1 MSDILESSVDRTIDQ
16 SGGSDVS
23 PAVTSCDETAS
34 SLHPSR
40 EWLYRALLILF
51 IVLAFARGVYGLGS
65 QSLWWDES
73 LSLQRA
79 NYNLPL
85 VLSNEI
91 VLTDATRQVITFD
104 NHPPLYFLLL
114 HFVVK
119 LAGQSEF
126 ALRFLSLA
134 FSVLTVP
141 LLYAVGKYLFD
152 RRVGLVAALF
162 GAISPLYLWY
172 SHEARMYTMLTFLGL
187 LSFYSLLRI
196 LTPISNIQHPI
207 SNTQSRISNLQP
219 TIIYV
224 LSSAAMLATHY
235 LSSLILLAELVV
247 SLSFVWNVR
256 RRPEPCP
263 ERRSAYGRRAAEGWQ
278 RVAIPVLGV
287 LLIAMP
293 ILYYGFS
300 ILPKGEMAG
309 FRFIPLLELL
319 RDVSNSFSL
328 GISVKAKQ
336 VLAVHWVFRSVF
348 LIGALATVWE
358 VFRRSTAR
366 LSGSTVSGATL
377 AEVSPKSGSRER
389 PPTSNLRPLTSN
401 IQCPISNTQY
411 PSPHKPLSALVY
423 LLVPVF
429 SIYLLSYVRPA
440 YMNIRHLIMVS
451 PAFYLIL
458 AVGLVTIN
466 KKWPLVF
473 ASCLALMIA
482 GSAHSTQQ
490 YFYNEKYAKDDHR
503 AWGEY
508 IKAHAQPGDVIVV
521 DPPHTSQLYQYYA
534 VSSHDVTADA
544 GLPWTGLPRLTS
556 PAEDTISALEEL
568 MAGYERIWLALSHTP
583 PWGDPDFL
591 PKTWL
596 EENAF
601 LVDERSFH
609 SYASLVQAFCFLTS
623 PPALDALPEV
633 QHPMEANFE
642 DKLLFLGYD
651 LKGRSAAGGQFVH
664 LNLYWEAQQK
674 LEGDYGVSL
683 RLLDGENRLWGRADR
698 APLNGH
704 YPTSQ
709 WPPGQIVRDD
719 YELLVDVGTPPG
731 WYRLEMVVHDG
742 SRQLAVVG
750 EDPNPQGKAVDMGIL
765 QVGKPASPPAVS
777 GATAS
782 LPLEHR
788 QVMDFGDLQ
797 LLGYDFT
804 EGSYRPGDWVWVR
817 PYWRATRKPVED
829 YSFYFRLVSENKWLW
844 AEEVIQPAGD
854 GYPTSFWD
862 EGEIVKGQHAL
873 RIPPDAP
880 GGDYW
885 VGIVL
890 RQPEMAEPSGLLA
903 GLLGAFSSDVYA
915 LDMGKIHVMEVER
928 EFDVPTI
935 QHPHQANFGGAVEFL
950 GYDLESTGFSPGEVV
965 PLTLYWRALGQMD
978 TSYTVFT
985 HLIDEDNRIWGQQ
998 DNLPQEGEH
1007 PTTLWIKGEVVTDR
1021 YSIIVNPDTPSGQY
1035 IIEIGLY
1042 NAETGVRLPVL
1053 DEKGETVDDRVLL
1066 RKVWVIAE

>member
-1 MSDILESSVDRTIDQ
+1 MTDR
-16 SGGSDVS
+16 SGGSIVS
-23 PAVTSCDETAS
+23 PAS
-34 SLHPSR
+34 SLHPNR
-40 EWLYRALLILF
+40 EWLYRALLLF
-51 IVLAFARGVYGLGS
+51 FMALAFARGVYGLGD

-79 NYNLPL
+79 NYSLPR

-91 VLTDATRQVITFD
+91 VLTDATRQVVTFD

-126 ALRFLSLA
+126 ALRFPSLA

-141 LLYAVGKYLFD
+141 LLYTVGKHLFD
-152 RRVGLVAALF
+152 RRVGLLAALF

-187 LSFYSLLRI
+187 LSFYALLRI
-196 LTPISNIQHPI
+196 LTSGVKRKTSNVQYP
-207 SNTQSRISNLQP
+207 ISNLQSP
-219 TIIYV
+219 TSNLQLTTIYIV
-224 LSSAAMLATHY
+224 SSVAMLATHY
-235 LSSLILLAELVV
+235 LGFLILLAELVV
-247 SLSFVWNVR
+247 FLSLIRNAKWR
-256 RRPEPCP
+256 
-263 ERRSAYGRRAAEGWQ
+263 

-287 LLIAMP
+287 LLVALP

-309 FRFIPLLELL
+309 FRFIPLTELL
-319 RDVSNSFSL
+319 RDVSDSFSL
-328 GISVKAKQ
+328 GISVKTEQ
-336 VLAVHWVFRSVF
+336 VLTVHWVFRVVF
-348 LIGALATVWE
+348 LIGALAIVWRT
-358 VFRRSTAR
+358 FRRPPTLR
-366 LSGSTVSGATL
+366 PGSGQASN
-377 AEVSPKSGSRER
+377 PQ
-389 PPTSNLRPLTSN
+389 PPTSN
-401 IQCPISNTQY
+401 IQYPIS
-411 PSPHKPLSALVY
+411 HKPLPALIY
-423 LLVPVF
+423 LLVPVLA
-429 SIYLLSYVRPA
+429 IYLLSYVRPA

-451 PAFYLIL
+451 PAFYLIV
-458 AVGLVTIN
+458 AVGLATI
-466 KKWPLVF
+466 KKNWPLVF
-473 ASCLALMIA
+473 ASCLALMIT

-490 YFYNEKYAKDDHR
+490 YFSNEKYNKDDHR

-508 IKAHAQPGDVIVV
+508 LKAHAQPGDVIVV

-534 VSSHDVTADA
+534 DA
-544 GLPWTGLPRLTS
+544 GLAWTGLPRLTS
-556 PAEDTISALEEL
+556 PDQDTISALEEL
-568 MAGYERIWLALSHTP
+568 MAEYDRIWLALTHTP

-651 LKGRSAAGGQFVH
+651 LQSKPAAGGQFVH
-664 LNLYWEAQQK
+664 LNLYWKAQHR
-674 LEGDYGVSL
+674 LGEDYGISL
-683 RLLDGENRLWGRADR
+683 RLIDGENRLWGQADR

-704 YPTSQ
+704 YPASQ
-709 WPPGQIVRDD
+709 WPPGQIIKDD
-719 YELLVDVGTPPG
+719 YELLIDVGTPPG

-765 QVGKPASPPAVS
+765 KVGKPASPPAV
-777 GATAS
+777 AS

-915 LDMGKIHVMEVER
+915 LDMGKIHVIQIER

-935 QHPHQANFGGAVEFL
+935 QHPHQANLGGLVEFL
-950 GYDLESTGFSPGEVV
+950 GYDLEGTGFSSGEAV
-965 PLTLYWRALGQMD
+965 PLTLYWRALEQMD

-985 HLIDEDNRIWGQQ
+985 HLIDEDKRIWGQQ
-998 DNLPQEGEH
+998 DNPPQEGRH

-1066 RKVWVIAE
+1066 RKVWVIAETD

>member
-1 MSDILESSVDRTIDQ
+1 MNDISESSADRTIKR
-16 SGGSDVS
+16 SVN
-23 PAVTSCDETAS
+23 PANLC
-34 SLHPSR
+34 
-40 EWLYRALLILF
+40 YLLLLLF
-51 IVLAFARGVYGLGS
+51 IALAFARGVYGLGG

-91 VLTDATRQVITFD
+91 VLTDTSRQVITFD

-114 HFVVK
+114 HFMVK

-126 ALRFLSLA
+126 ALRFPSLV
-134 FSVLTVP
+134 FSVLTVS
-141 LLYAVGKYLFD
+141 LLYAVGKRLFNQQ
-152 RRVGLVAALF
+152 VGLLAALF

-196 LTPISNIQHPI
+196 LTQYQRPSDHP
-207 SNTQSRISNLQP
+207 TKDHLT
-219 TIIYV
+219 TILYI

-247 SLSFVWNVR
+247 FLSFLLKTG

-263 ERRSAYGRRAAEGWQ
+263 EVPPELDEGPRRRAAEGWR
-278 RVAIPVLGV
+278 RVAIPVIGV
-287 LLIAMP
+287 LLIAAP

-328 GISVKAKQ
+328 GISVSTER
-336 VLAVHWVFRSVF
+336 VLAVHWVFRAVF
-348 LIGALATVWE
+348 LIGSVSIIWRT
-358 VFRRSTAR
+358 FRRPP
-366 LSGSTVSGATL
+366 TL
-377 AEVSPKSGSRER
+377 RPGSRQASNLQPFDQAQGR
-389 PPTSNLRPLTSN
+389 PPTSNFQPPTSN
-401 IQCPISNTQY
+401 IQYPISN
-411 PSPHKPLSALVY
+411 KPLSALIY
-423 LLVPVF
+423 LLVPILA
-429 SIYLLSYVRPA
+429 IYLLSYVRPA

-458 AVGLVTIN
+458 AVGLATIK

-482 GSAHSTQQ
+482 GSTHSTQQ
-490 YFYNEKYAKDDHR
+490 YFHNEKYAKDDHR

-508 IKAHAQPGDVIVV
+508 LKAHAQPGDVIVV

-534 VSSHDVTADA
+534 DA

-556 PAEDTISALEEL
+556 PAQDTISALEEL
-568 MAGYERIWLALSHTP
+568 MAEYDRIWLALTHTP

-596 EENAF
+596 KQNAF
-601 LVDERSFH
+601 LVDEQSFH

-633 QHPMEANFE
+633 QHPAETNFE

-651 LKGRSAAGGQFVH
+651 LKGRPAAGGQFLH
-664 LNLYWEAQQK
+664 LNLYWKAQQK
-674 LEGDYGVSL
+674 LEKDYGVSL

-698 APLNGH
+698 APLNGR

-709 WPPGQIVRDD
+709 WPLGQIIKDD
-719 YELLVDVGTPPG
+719 YELLIDVGTPPG

-765 QVGKPASPPAVS
+765 KVGKPASPPAV
-777 GATAS
+777 AS

-797 LLGYDFT
+797 LLGYDLT

-817 PYWRATRKPVED
+817 PYWQAKRARSETSPSTLETSPSTLETLPSTLAED
-829 YSFYFRLVSENKWLW
+829 YSFYFRLVDEHKQLW

-873 RIPPDAP
+873 RIPLEAP
-880 GGDYW
+880 GGDYH

-890 RQPEMAEPSGLLA
+890 REPEVAQPRRLLDN
-903 GLLGAFSSDVYA
+903 LLGASSTDGYA
-915 LDMGKIHVMEVER
+915 LDMGKIHVTQIER
-928 EFDVPTI
+928 EFDAPTI
-935 QHPHQANFGGAVEFL
+935 QHPHQANFGGLVELL
-950 GYDLESTGFSPGEVV
+950 GYDLEGTEFSPGGVV
-965 PLTLYWRALGQMD
+965 PLTLYWQGLEQMD

-985 HLIDEDNRIWGQQ
+985 HLLDEGNRIWGQQ
-998 DNLPQEGEH
+998 DNPPREGQH
-1007 PTTLWIKGEVVTDR
+1007 PTTMWIKGEVVIDR
-1021 YSIIVNPDTPSGQY
+1021 YSIIIDPNAPSGRY
-1035 IIEIGLY
+1035 AIEIGLY
-1042 NAETGVRLPVL
+1042 DAEAGIRLPVL
-1053 DEKGETVDDRVLL
+1053 NEDGESVDDRVLL
-1066 RKVWVIAE
+1066 QKVWVIAETE

>member
-1 MSDILESSVDRTIDQ
+1 
-16 SGGSDVS
+16 
-23 PAVTSCDETAS
+23 
-34 SLHPSR
+34 
-40 EWLYRALLILF
+40 LLLF
-51 IVLAFARGVYGLGS
+51 IALAFARGVYGLGG

-79 NYNLPL
+79 NYSLRR

-91 VLTDATRQVITFD
+91 VLTDTSRQVVTFD

-119 LAGQSEF
+119 LTGQSEF
-126 ALRFLSLA
+126 ALRFPSLA

-141 LLYAVGKYLFD
+141 LLYTVGKHLCD
-152 RRVGLVAALF
+152 RRVGLLAALF

-172 SHEARMYTMLTFLGL
+172 SQEARMYTMLTFLGL

-196 LTPISNIQHPI
+196 LTSGVKRKTSNVKYPISNIQP
-207 SNTQSRISNLQP
+207 STSNLQL
-219 TIIYV
+219 TIIYIV
-224 LSSAAMLATHY
+224 SSVAMLATHY
-235 LSSLILLAELVV
+235 LGFLILLAELVIF
-247 SLSFVWNVR
+247 LSSIRNAR
-256 RRPEPCP
+256 RRPEPFDKLRTP
-263 ERRSAYGRRAAEGWQ
+263 PAEGWR
-278 RVAIPVLGV
+278 RVVIPVLGV
-287 LLIAMP
+287 LLIAVP

-328 GISVKAKQ
+328 GISVQAER
-336 VLAVHWVFRSVF
+336 VLAVHWVFRAVL
-348 LIGALATVWE
+348 LIGVLAIVWRT
-358 VFRRSTAR
+358 FRRLPTLR
-366 LSGSTVSGATL
+366 REGVPRSGQASNIQYPISV
-377 AEVSPKSGSRER
+377 PK
-389 PPTSNLRPLTSN
+389 PPTSN
-401 IQCPISNTQY
+401 
-411 PSPHKPLSALVY
+411 KALPA
-423 LLVPVF
+423 L
-429 SIYLLSYVRPA
+429 IYLLAPVLAIYLVSYVRPA

-458 AVGLVTIN
+458 AVGMVVIR
-466 KKWPLVF
+466 KQWPLVF

-490 YFYNEKYAKDDHR
+490 YFSNEKYAKDDHR

-508 IKAHAQPGDVIVV
+508 LKAHAQPGDVIVL
-521 DPPHTSQLYQYYA
+521 DPPHTSQIYQYYA
-534 VSSHDVTADA
+534 VSSRDVTADA
-544 GLPWTGLPRLTS
+544 GLPWTGLPRLTG
-556 PAEDTISALEEL
+556 PDEDTISALEEL
-568 MAGYERIWLALSHTP
+568 MAEYDRIWLALTHTP

-623 PPALDALPEV
+623 PPVIESLPEI
-633 QHPMEANFE
+633 QHSMAANFE

-651 LKGRSAAGGQFVH
+651 LQSRPAAGGQFVH
-664 LNLYWEAQQK
+664 LNLYWKAQQK
-674 LEGDYGVSL
+674 LREDYGISL

-709 WPPGQIVRDD
+709 WPPGQIVKDD
-719 YELLVDVGTPPG
+719 YELLIDVGAPPG
-731 WYRLEMVVHDG
+731 WYRLEMVVHDDG
-742 SRQLAVVG
+742 RQLAVVG
-750 EDPNPQGKAVDMGIL
+750 EYPGSQGTAVDIGTL

-782 LPLEHR
+782 LPPEHR

-817 PYWRATRKPVED
+817 PYWLVTRKPAED
-829 YSFYFRLVSENKWLW
+829 YSFYYRLVDEHKRLW

-873 RIPPDAP
+873 RIPLEAP
-880 GGDYW
+880 GGDYY

-890 RQPEMAEPSGLLA
+890 REPEIAQSGGFLA
-903 GLLGAFSSDVYA
+903 GLRGAFSSAPAGYA
-915 LDMGKIHVMEVER
+915 LDMGKIQVIEIEH
-928 EFDVPTI
+928 EFNVPTI
-935 QHPHQANFGGAVEFL
+935 QHPHQANLGGLVELL
-950 GYDLESTGFSPGEVV
+950 GYDLGGAGFSPGEVV
-965 PLTLYWRALGQMD
+965 PLTLYWRALEQMD

-985 HLIDEDNRIWGQQ
+985 HLIDEDKRIWGQQ
-998 DNLPQEGEH
+998 DNPPQEGRH

-1035 IIEIGLY
+1035 AVEIGLY
-1042 NAETGVRLPVL
+1042 NAEMGVRLPIL
-1053 DEKGETVDDRVLL
+1053 SEKGKSASLPELGGTGGGADRVLL
-1066 RKVWVIAE
+1066 RKVWVIAETE

>member
-1 MSDILESSVDRTIDQ
+1 MTLKRSAN
-16 SGGSDVS
+16 
-23 PAVTSCDETAS
+23 PANLC
-34 SLHPSR
+34 SL
-40 EWLYRALLILF
+40 LLLLF
-51 IVLAFARGVYGLGS
+51 IALAFARGVYGLGS

-79 NYNLPL
+79 NYDLPL

-91 VLTDATRQVITFD
+91 VLTDTSRQVVTFD

-114 HFVVK
+114 HLVVR

-126 ALRFLSLA
+126 ALRFPSLA

-141 LLYAVGKYLFD
+141 LLYAVGKYLSNQ
-152 RRVGLVAALF
+152 RVGLLAALF

-196 LTPISNIQHPI
+196 LTQYQRPSDHP
-207 SNTQSRISNLQP
+207 TKDHLT
-219 TIIYV
+219 TILYI

-235 LSSLILLAELVV
+235 LSSLILLAEMVV
-247 SLSFVWNVR
+247 FLSFLPKTG

-263 ERRSAYGRRAAEGWQ
+263 EVPPELDEGPRRRAAEGWR

-287 LLIAMP
+287 LLIALP

-309 FRFIPLLELL
+309 FRFISLLELL

-328 GISVKAKQ
+328 GISVSAER
-336 VLAVHWVFRSVF
+336 VLAVHWVFRAVF
-348 LIGALATVWE
+348 LIGSVSIVWGT
-358 VFRRSTAR
+358 FRRPPSSNPSTR
-366 LSGSTVSGATL
+366 LRAGFQ
-377 AEVSPKSGSRER
+377 SPI
-389 PPTSNLRPLTSN
+389 SN
-401 IQCPISNTQY
+401 IQPFDQAQGRPPISSN
-411 PSPHKPLSALVY
+411 PLSALIY
-423 LLVPVF
+423 LLVPVS

-458 AVGLVTIN
+458 AVGLATIK

-482 GSAHSTQQ
+482 GSTHSTQQ
-490 YFYNEKYAKDDHR
+490 YFHNEKYAKDDHR

-508 IKAHAQPGDVIVV
+508 LKAHAQPGDIIVV
-521 DPPHTSQLYQYYA
+521 DPPHTSQLYNYY
-534 VSSHDVTADA
+534 ADA

-556 PAEDTISALEEL
+556 PAQDTISALTEL
-568 MAGYERIWLALSHTP
+568 TAEYDRIWLALSHTP

-596 EENAF
+596 EQNAF

-633 QHPMEANFE
+633 QHPMEAKFE

-651 LKGRSAAGGQFVH
+651 LKGRPAAGGQFLH
-664 LNLYWEAQQK
+664 LNLYWKALPSSPPEPALSSVEGLGGK
-674 LEGDYGVSL
+674 VGGLEENYGVSL

-709 WPPGQIVRDD
+709 WQSGQIVKDD
-719 YELLVDVGTPPG
+719 YELLIDVGTPPG
-731 WYRLEMVVHDG
+731 WYRLEMVVHDDR
-742 SRQLAVVG
+742 RQLAVVD
-750 EDPNPQGKAVDMGIL
+750 ENPNSQGAAVDMGIL
-765 QVGKPASPPAVS
+765 QVGKPVSPPAVS
-777 GATAS
+777 GATAVTSCDETAS
-782 LPLEHR
+782 LSLEHR
-788 QVMDFGDLQ
+788 QVMDFGDLR

-817 PYWRATRKPVED
+817 PYWRILRQAQDKATRKLAED
-829 YSFYFRLVSENKWLW
+829 YSFYFRLVDEHKQLW

-873 RIPPDAP
+873 RIPLEAP
-880 GGDYW
+880 GGDYY

-890 RQPEMAEPSGLLA
+890 RQPEVAEPGGLLPGLLA
-903 GLLGAFSSDVYA
+903 AFSPTGYA
-915 LDMGKIHVMEVER
+915 LDMGKIHVIQIER

-935 QHPHQANFGGAVEFL
+935 QHPHQANLGGLVEFL
-950 GYDLESTGFSPGEVV
+950 GYDLESAGFSSGEVM
-965 PLTLYWRALGQMD
+965 PLTLYWRALGEMD

-985 HLIDEDNRIWGQQ
+985 HLIDEDHRIWGQQ
-998 DNLPQEGEH
+998 DNPPKQGEH
-1007 PTTLWIKGEVVTDR
+1007 PTTLWIKGEVVTDK
-1021 YSIIVNPDTPSGQY
+1021 YSIVIDPSAPSGQY
-1035 IIEIGLY
+1035 AIEIGLY
-1042 NAETGVRLPVL
+1042 NARAGVRLPVL
-1053 DEKGETVDDRVLL
+1053 NADGERVDDRVLL
-1066 RKVWVIAE
+1066 RKVWVIAETE

>member
-1 MSDILESSVDRTIDQ
+1 MSDILESSADRATKR
-16 SGGSDVS
+16 SVN
-23 PAVTSCDETAS
+23 PAHLWS
-34 SLHPSR
+34 SL
-40 EWLYRALLILF
+40 LLLF
-51 IVLAFARGVYGLGS
+51 IALAFARGVYGLGA

-85 VLSNEI
+85 ILSNEI
-91 VLTDATRQVITFD
+91 VLTDTDRQLITFD

-126 ALRFLSLA
+126 ALRFPSLA

-141 LLYAVGKYLFD
+141 LLYTLGKYLFD
-152 RRVGLVAALF
+152 RRAGLLAALF

-196 LTPISNIQHPI
+196 LTSNVKRETSNVKSPISNIQ
-207 SNTQSRISNLQP
+207 L

-224 LSSAAMLATHY
+224 LSSAALLTTHY
-235 LSSLILLAELVV
+235 LSFLILLAELVV
-247 SLSFVWNVR
+247 FLSFLR
-256 RRPEPCP
+256 KAR
-263 ERRSAYGRRAAEGWQ
+263 WQ
-278 RVAIPVLGV
+278 QVAIPVLGV
-287 LLIAMP
+287 LLIALP
-293 ILYYGFS
+293 VLYYGYS

-309 FRFIPLLELL
+309 FRFVPLLELL

-336 VLAVHWVFRSVF
+336 VLAVHWVFRGVF
-348 LIGALATVWE
+348 LIGALAIVWAA
-358 VFRRSTAR
+358 FRRS
-366 LSGSTVSGATL
+366 
-377 AEVSPKSGSRER
+377 
-389 PPTSNLRPLTSN
+389 NLQYPISN
-401 IQCPISNTQY
+401 IQSPISN
-411 PSPHKPLSALVY
+411 KALSALIY

-429 SIYLLSYVRPA
+429 SIYLLSHVRPA

-458 AVGLVTIN
+458 AVGLMTIS

-473 ASCLALMIA
+473 VSCLALMVA

-508 IKAHAQPGDVIVV
+508 LKAHAQPGDVIVV
-521 DPPHTSQLYQYYA
+521 DPPHTSQIYQYY
-534 VSSHDVTADA
+534 ADA
-544 GLPWTGLPRLTS
+544 GLPWTGLPRLVS
-556 PAEDTISALEEL
+556 PEEDTISALEEL
-568 MAGYERIWLALSHTP
+568 MAEYERIWLALSHTP
-583 PWGDPDFL
+583 PWGDPEFL
-591 PKTWL
+591 PKKWL
-596 EENAF
+596 KENAF

-623 PPALDALPEV
+623 LPVLDASPEI

-651 LKGRSAAGGQFVH
+651 LKGRPAAGGQFVH
-664 LNLYWEAQQK
+664 LSLYWKAQQE
-674 LEGDYGVSL
+674 LGEDYGVSL
-683 RLLDGENRLWGRADR
+683 RLLDGEDRLWGRADR
-698 APLNGH
+698 APLNGR

-709 WPPGQIVRDD
+709 WPPGQIVKDD
-719 YELLVDVGTPPG
+719 YELSIDVGTPPG

-742 SRQLAVVG
+742 SQELAVVG
-750 EDPNPQGKAVDMGIL
+750 EDSNPRRGAVEVGIL
-765 QVGKPASPPAVS
+765 QVGKPASPPAV
-777 GATAS
+777 AS

-788 QVMDFGDLQ
+788 QVMDFGDLR

-817 PYWRATRKPVED
+817 PYWQATQKLAED
-829 YSFYFRLVSENKWLW
+829 YSFYFRLVDEHKWLW

-862 EGEIVKGQHAL
+862 EGEIAKGQHAL
-873 RIPPDAP
+873 RIPLEAP
-880 GGDYW
+880 GGDYY
-885 VGIVL
+885 VGVVL
-890 RQPEMAEPSGLLA
+890 REPELAQPGGLLA
-903 GLLGAFSSDVYA
+903 RLFGAFAAGGYA
-915 LDMGKIHVMEVER
+915 LDMGKIHVMEVQR
-928 EFDVPTI
+928 DFDVPTI
-935 QHPHQANFGGAVEFL
+935 QHPHQANFGGLVEFL
-950 GYDLESTGFSPGEVV
+950 GYDLERGGFSPGEVL
-965 PLTLYWRALGQMD
+965 PLTLYWRALERMD
-978 TSYTVFT
+978 ASYTVFT
-985 HLIDEDNRIWGQQ
+985 HLIDEDDRIWGQQ
-998 DNLPQEGEH
+998 DNPPQEGRH
-1007 PTTLWIKGEVVTDR
+1007 PTTLWVKGEVVADR
-1021 YSIIVNPDTPSGQY
+1021 YNIIVDPDTPSAEY
-1035 IIEIGLY
+1035 VVEIGLY

-1053 DEKGETVDDRVLL
+1053 DEDGENVVDDRVLL
-1066 RKVWVIAE
+1066 RKVWVIAETD

>member
-1 MSDILESSVDRTIDQ
+1 MSDISGSSVDRTTDQ

-40 EWLYRALLILF
+40 EWLCRALLILF
-51 IVLAFARGVYGLGS
+51 IVLAFARGVYGLGFN
-65 QSLWWDES
+65 SLWWDES

-79 NYNLPL
+79 NYDLPL

-126 ALRFLSLA
+126 ALRFPSLA

-172 SHEARMYTMLTFLGL
+172 SHEARMYTMLTFFGL
-187 LSFYSLLRI
+187 LSFYTLLRI
-196 LTPISNIQHPI
+196 LTQHQRP
-207 SNTQSRISNLQP
+207 SDHP
-219 TIIYV
+219 TKDHLTTAIYI

-235 LSSLILLAELVV
+235 LSFLILLAELVV
-247 SLSFVWNVR
+247 FLSFVWNVR

-278 RVAIPVLGV
+278 RVALPVLGV

-336 VLAVHWVFRSVF
+336 VLAVHWVFRAVF
-348 LIGALATVWE
+348 LIGALAIAWGA
-358 VFRRSTAR
+358 FRRSIK
-366 LSGSTVSGATL
+366 V
-377 AEVSPKSGSRER
+377 
-389 PPTSNLRPLTSN
+389 
-401 IQCPISNTQY
+401 
-411 PSPHKPLSALVY
+411 LSALVY
-423 LLVPVF
+423 LLVPVLA
-429 SIYLLSYVRPA
+429 IYLLSYIRPA

-451 PAFYLIL
+451 PAFYLVL
-458 AVGLVTIN
+458 AVGLMTIK

-534 VSSHDVTADA
+534 VSSRDVTAVSSHDVTADA

-583 PWGDPDFL
+583 PWGDPDLL

-601 LVDERSFH
+601 RVDERSFH

-642 DKLLFLGYD
+642 DQLLFMGYD

-742 SRQLAVVG
+742 SRQLSIVG
-750 EDPNPQGKAVDMGIL
+750 EDSNPQGKAMDMGTL

-817 PYWRATRKPVED
+817 PYWRATQKPGED
-829 YSFYFRLVSENKWLW
+829 YSFYFRLVSEYKQLW

-903 GLLGAFSSDVYA
+903 GLWGAFSSDVYA

-935 QHPHQANFGGAVEFL
+935 QHPHQASFGGAVEFL

-965 PLTLYWRALGQMD
+965 PLTLYWRALEQMD

-1021 YSIIVNPDTPSGQY
+1021 YSIIVNPDTPSDQY

-1042 NAETGVRLPVL
+1042 DAETGVRLPVL
-1053 DEKGETVDDRVLL
+1053 DEDGESVDDRVLL
-1066 RKVWVIAE
+1066 KKVWVITE